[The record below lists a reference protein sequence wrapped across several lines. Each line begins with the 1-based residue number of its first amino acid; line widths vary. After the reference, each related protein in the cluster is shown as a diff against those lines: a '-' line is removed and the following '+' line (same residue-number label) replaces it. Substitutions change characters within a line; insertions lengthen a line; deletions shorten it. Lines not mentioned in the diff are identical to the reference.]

1 MKKVI
6 VILFTILAVSCTGKL
21 SDEDRKALKEEMEDR
36 EVRQI
41 RDDEIVNRAL
51 EMGREFRKADNPNAK
66 ISMITYTTRPNEEL
80 RGQLWDAY
88 EEAEKAGQTLE
99 DNIQRDYPD
108 NLLYTY
114 VENDSVFSMVVI
126 TIPKSAVVG
135 SL

>member
-6 VILFTILAVSCTGKL
+6 FIFLAILAVSCTGKL

-41 RDDEIVNRAL
+41 RDDEIVNKAL
-51 EMGREFRKADNPNAK
+51 EMGREFRKSDAANAG
-66 ISMITYTTRPNEEL
+66 ISRITYISRPNEEL

-88 EEAEKAGQTLE
+88 EEAAKAGQPLE

-114 VENDSVFSMVVI
+114 IEEDSVFSMVVI
-126 TIPKSAVVG
+126 TIPKSTVVG